1 MLHNFAVLWA
11 EQHGNV
17 ACIEVHGR
25 FTPMGLMQARSGE
38 ETARVW
44 VQEPMNSYAD
54 GKGFLQYNSYT
65 LLCHVLDFDVWLGQ
79 ACVSQTALGDKTCES
94 KDSCMCQ
101 A

>member
-1 MLHNFAVLWA
+1 
-11 EQHGNV
+11 
-17 ACIEVHGR
+17 
-25 FTPMGLMQARSGE
+25 
-38 ETARVW
+38 
-44 VQEPMNSYAD
+44 MNSYAD

-79 ACVSQTALGDKTCES
+79 ACVSPTALGDKTCES